1 MRIIGGVYF
10 SLREEVIKPSRKE
23 KGAEAT
29 RISYIHLEVCSPNGL
44 SNNEDILTTK
54 QSMPLSLRAMFDQY
68 FQLGH
73 RLRKHYLSPSV
84 ILCLVTGRFVPPIHR
99 RNLYSM
105 QYSMLPAHRAGMFEV
120 WSRLTEKKSN
130 PNGSSGG
137 RGMTGGMGNGL
148 AKVPSSYISNG
159 GGRRGHR

>member
-1 MRIIGGVYF
+1 M
-10 SLREEVIKPSRKE
+10 EQ
-23 KGAEAT
+23 T
-29 RISYIHLEVCSPNGL
+29 TISYIHLDVCPYPSSHSEPNPPRNKKVGANTTTL
-44 SNNEDILTTK
+44 TK

-73 RLRKHYLSPSV
+73 RLRKHYLSLDV

-120 WSRLTEKKSN
+120 WNRLTEKKSN
-130 PNGSSGG
+130 TSGSATKGG
-137 RGMTGGMGNGL
+137 RSMNGGGANGFV
-148 AKVPSSYISNG
+148 KVPPSYISNG
-159 GGRRGHR
+159 GGRRSHR